1 MMTKAELAFS
11 ALDRDN
17 KGFISQKDFRKLT
30 KKLSDQELNDLMEKV
45 GIRCRCQQPTGF
57 LQRSLLKTFILKFDL
72 TFPPRFRHPEWKL
85 EHLFYPD
92 DRKILNLNLKRPV
105 KTGFS
110 YFNIKLE
117 KRLEN
122 EFKFSMTLKKILS
135 VSVRFQ

>member
-1 MMTKAELAFS
+1 M
-11 ALDRDN
+11 
-17 KGFISQKDFRKLT
+17 
-30 KKLSDQELNDLMEKV
+30 
-45 GIRCRCQQPTGF
+45 GF
-57 LQRSLLKTFILKFDL
+57 LQLSLLLKTFILKFEL

-122 EFKFSMTLKKILS
+122 EFKIFHDIKENPFCFS
-135 VSVRFQ
+135 